1 MHTDYFVWLIWK
13 INKNPSCSSGYF
25 GKTCRYFK
33 SRITRGIT
41 KRITNLIFL
50 SIYNPRRHALI
61 CWGVFWGFFSFLF
74 HLLFS
79 LSLTLIIGIFYN
91 LNYTSLSLHL
101 ITTHLYFHYLYP
113 NYRYLL
119 QSSFY
124 FAITS
129 FCYNILWYVL
139 GNYYNENK

>member
-33 SRITRGIT
+33 SRITRRIT
-41 KRITNLIFL
+41 KRIIRLIFL

-61 CWGVFWGFFSFLF
+61 CWVFFFFSFLF

-79 LSLTLIIGIFYN
+79 LSLTLIIGIFYY

-113 NYRYLL
+113 NYRHLL
-119 QSSFY
+119 QS
-124 FAITS
+124 
-129 FCYNILWYVL
+129 
-139 GNYYNENK
+139 